1 VLVGLVIKTTKV
13 QTWSDEKPHKT
24 PDQGLL
30 NGPNLKSMA
39 GLKMQAVY
47 KSITVFLFSCLPRC
61 LIKMCLVKPTH
72 ILMLPRHIWV
82 SVNYAH
88 FGCVSNE
95 HTQNVCNHETKCV

>member
-72 ILMLPRHIWV
+72 ILMLPRHT
-82 SVNYAH
+82 
-88 FGCVSNE
+88 FGSL
-95 HTQNVCNHETKCV
+95 